1 MYILGIDT
9 TTSIMT
15 IALSEDERIL
25 TESLVDCGQFHV
37 VKIVTVIDEVLKKT
51 DVDLSQIDLIGV
63 DIGPGMYTGTRIG
76 LALAKTLSQINSI
89 DVVGITSVHALA
101 FQASKK
107 LNQLKNE
114 LQSKGERIQ
123 GQKFCISSLINAK
136 RGEVYSSFFAFGK
149 SYLEK
154 IKKDELLTIDDLIHK
169 IFELINIY
177 KKVVLC
183 GDALIDYPQ
192 ISSIFEKEKKVML
205 LKNIILPR
213 ASSINY
219 LAFYRYKEGKVD
231 HYIQLIP
238 RYVRPFIPFGR

>member
-101 FQASKK
+101 F
-107 LNQLKNE
+107 
-114 LQSKGERIQ
+114 
-123 GQKFCISSLINAK
+123 
-136 RGEVYSSFFAFGK
+136 
-149 SYLEK
+149 
-154 IKKDELLTIDDLIHK
+154 
-169 IFELINIY
+169 
-177 KKVVLC
+177 
-183 GDALIDYPQ
+183 
-192 ISSIFEKEKKVML
+192 
-205 LKNIILPR
+205 
-213 ASSINY
+213 
-219 LAFYRYKEGKVD
+219 
-231 HYIQLIP
+231 
-238 RYVRPFIPFGR
+238 